1 MLAGIYAM
9 TCEQGTTFVRNLE
22 IERPDPSDPTG
33 ETFIPFDLSGYTARM
48 QVRRTLESATPMVN
62 LTSTVDGSGN
72 GITMQPLG
80 VANALKVY
88 MTDELTSTIETSG
101 VYDLEIINVAGEV
114 SRVLQGQFN
123 LNPEVTR

>member
-1 MLAGIYAM
+1 MLAGVYNL
-9 TCEQGTTFVRNLE
+9 TCEQGATFIRNLE

-48 QVRRTLESATPMVN
+48 QVRRTLESTTTMVN

-80 VANALKVY
+80 VANAMKIY
-88 MTDELTSTIETSG
+88 MTDELTATITTSG
-101 VYDLEIINVAGEV
+101 LYDLEIINAAGEV